1 MRIHR
6 FLSLTDL
13 VVALLV
19 AVAIFL
25 PKRPIYALDAYK
37 LADAERAALAAA
49 EARVLAHPDDGA
61 AAADLSR
68 RLARAGMLDWAAE
81 SAVEGAAR
89 ASQAT
94 RWRAHL
100 AAAEAYADRVEVQE
114 AYDTTKEALAACRE
128 SGGACPDWE
137 QIKIELYL
145 RYIEAG
151 MQSGIDPRKNPRGF
165 RDKANEALPTLD
177 IRGLKPGVPGAT
189 P

>member
-13 VVALLV
+13 VVALVV

-25 PKRPIYALDAYK
+25 PKRPIYAVDAYK
-37 LADAERAALAAA
+37 IEGAERAALAAV
-49 EARVLAHPDDGA
+49 EARALAHPDDGA
-61 AAADLSR
+61 ASADLSR
-68 RLARAGMLDWAAE
+68 RMSRAGMMDWAVEAG
-81 SAVEGAAR
+81 VEGAAR

-94 RWRAHL
+94 RWRAQL
-100 AAAEAYADRVEVQE
+100 AAAEAYADRIQVQD
-114 AYDTTKEALAACRE
+114 AYDGAKQALADCAD

-145 RYIEAG
+145 RYLEAG
-151 MQSGIDPRKNPRGF
+151 VQSGIDPRKHPREF
-165 RDKANEALPTLD
+165 RDEANKALPTLD
-177 IRGLKPGVPGAT
+177 IRGLKPGVPRAT